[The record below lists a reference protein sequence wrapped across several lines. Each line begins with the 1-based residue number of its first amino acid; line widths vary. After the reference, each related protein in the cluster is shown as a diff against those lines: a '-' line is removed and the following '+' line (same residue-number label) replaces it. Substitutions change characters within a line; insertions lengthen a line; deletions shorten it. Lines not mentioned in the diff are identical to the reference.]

1 MTQNTLKDL
10 RKNKTKYSRFFKRA
24 WILEPMCLASTTSNN
39 GKSNSWRRGLAL
51 MGSYMAVV
59 AAIDGVVRKSNSE
72 RVKE

>member
-1 MTQNTLKDL
+1 MTQNTLKDP

-24 WILEPMCLASTTSNN
+24 WILCLASTTSND

-59 AAIDGVVRKSNSE
+59 AAIDGAERKRKSE